1 MLITE
6 ISTETIAAWFKWLR
20 SPLFVAPME
29 YIVKHVL
36 SSGAPI
42 IVGKKSLDCLNPSEV
57 ACFVRKLESL
67 AFELDDPENDG
78 LMLAR
83 IIAYE
88 VAQEESD
95 DPDDYGCA
103 DDYVEYRF

>member
-1 MLITE
+1 MIITE

-20 SPLFVAPME
+20 PPLFVAPME
-29 YIVKHVL
+29 YIVEHVL
-36 SSGAPI
+36 SSGVPI
-42 IVGKKSLDCLNPSEV
+42 IVGKILDFVNPKEV
-57 ACFVRKLESL
+57 AWFVRKLESL